1 MRIEHVTGTIGER
14 LPVDVKALDLVYEKD
29 RKRYMQKWV
38 WVLLAVIVVFLFLP
52 WTQNIRSTGF
62 VTTVNQ
68 DDRPQELNSQIPGK
82 IIKWYVKEGDFVQ
95 AGDTI
100 VQLGEIKDDYLDPNL
115 IPKTQEQIA
124 QNENKARFYEGKAAT
139 SQQQMQY
146 LLEQRDLKMASLD
159 NKRIQIERKIQAKQL
174 EVQAAKVDEQQ
185 AREQLERAKTM
196 LEKEAISKF
205 DFERRNATF
214 QKALAAVTDKQN
226 ELDNLRQDLL
236 INKLD
241 ISNATQE
248 YAEKIAK
255 AQGDQFASSGA
266 VAEAK
271 EKVASL
277 SIKKQNIEQRSGYYF
292 LVAPQSGQVIKA
304 MKAGINEIVKEG
316 EKIVEIVP
324 QDIDY
329 AVELFVS
336 PMDLPLVDIGQKV
349 RFMFDGFPA
358 IVFSGWPAASYGTY
372 GGKVIAVESN
382 RSINGKFRILV
393 AEDSTDRHWPP
404 GLRLGSGA
412 SGFALLKDVPVWYEL
427 WRNINGF
434 PPEFYKLDKP
444 TAKGDKKE

>member
-1 MRIEHVTGTIGER
+1 MRIEHVTNTIGER
-14 LPVDVKALDLVYEKD
+14 LPVEVKALDLVYENG
-29 RKRYMQKWV
+29 RKRYTPRWV
-38 WVLLAVIVVFLFLP
+38 WALFIIIVIFLFLP
-52 WTQNIRSTGF
+52 WTQNIRSAGF
-62 VTTVNQ
+62 VTTIYQ
-68 DDRPQELNSQIPGK
+68 SDRPQELNSQIPGK

-100 VQLGEIKDDYLDPNL
+100 VQLGEIKDDYLDPDL

-139 SQQQMQY
+139 SQQQIQY
-146 LLEQRDLKMASLD
+146 LIEQRNLKMASLD
-159 NKRIQIERKIQAKQL
+159 NKRIQIERKIEAKQM

-185 AREQLERAKTM
+185 ARAQLERAKIM
-196 LEKEAISKF
+196 FEKEAISKF
-205 DFERRNATF
+205 EFEKRNATF
-214 QKALAAVTDKQN
+214 QKAVATVIDKQN
-226 ELDNLRQDLL
+226 ELNNLQQDLL

-277 SIKKQNIEQRSGYYF
+277 SIKKQNIEQRSRYYY
-292 LVAPQSGQVIKA
+292 LVAPQAGQIIQA

-324 QDIDY
+324 QDFDY

-336 PMDLPLVDIGQKV
+336 PMDLPLINKGQKV

-358 IVFSGWPAASYGTY
+358 IVFSGWPASSFGTY

-382 RSINGKFRILV
+382 RSVNGKFRILV
-393 AEDSTDRHWPP
+393 AEDSSDRPWPP

-412 SGFALLKDVPVWYEL
+412 VGFALLKDVPVWYEL

-434 PPEFYKLDKP
+434 PPEFYKPNDP
-444 TAKGDKKE
+444 NAKEEKKK